1 MCNKKGKI
9 GFNIIISFIVIIVIT
24 FSIIGFFVYS
34 NWKNTLD
41 RVVSQAEK
49 DTNESILQKMD
60 EFINEPLNI
69 NETNYNLFKRSILDI
84 NNKDQRDSYFAG
96 VVEAHKKYIYSYSY
110 GTESGEYYGARRN
123 LNNDVEVIENN
134 ESTGGSSYYYST
146 TKDLTAGRLVEKTG
160 KFDPRT
166 RDWYTIAKEAKKPV
180 FSPIYRHFVMN
191 DLAISAAYPIYNNAG
206 VLEGVLGTHIT
217 LSRINSFLKGIT
229 KDRKATAYIIER
241 KSGELV
247 ANSLEKSNFQTLSGD
262 KTKRI
267 SIREMNNKSVS
278 EAYEK
283 YTIDSNNNFVIER
296 ENDKFHVTITKFN
309 REGLDWLIITSI
321 PESQFTIDFVKS
333 VRFSTIL
340 SAIALMLAIM
350 IYRKN
355 IELIL
360 KPIYDLINVTEK
372 FSKGDFS
379 YRARIFRNDEIG
391 KLSTAFNNMADQLHN
406 FINTL
411 EDKVKER
418 TIELEK
424 INEEVIYLSYHDQLT
439 GLYNRRYFDEELRR
453 IDTDGNYPLT
463 IIMADVNGLK
473 LLNDSLGHAMG
484 DELIKKAANIITTV
498 CGKNGVVARIGGD
511 EFVILLPSTGSV
523 EVESIL
529 GDIKSKAAG
538 EKVGFAEISIAFG
551 YEVKTHKGEQIENIL
566 KKAEDNMYKTKLL
579 QRPGIMGKTFEAIIN
594 NLNEKNKT
602 EEVHSRKVADI
613 CVEIGKALKMN
624 ETDIGELKTAALL
637 HDIGKIAIKD
647 DILKKSG
654 KLTEEE
660 LEQFKSHAEVGYRIL
675 NTTEGLSEISKYVL
689 SHHERWDGMGY
700 PKGLKG
706 TEIPLQSR
714 IIAIADIYEA
724 MTRETNYRTALSK
737 EVIIEN
743 LKKIAGT
750 QIDPELVMIFI
761 EKVL

>member
-146 TKDLTAGRLVEKTG
+146 TKDLTAGRLVEKTE

-180 FSPIYRHFVMN
+180 FSPIYRHFVMS

-247 ANSLEKSNFQTLSGD
+247 ANSLEKSNFQTLPGG

-267 SIREMNNKSVS
+267 SIGEMNNKSVS

-498 CGKNGVVARIGGD
+498 CGKKGVVARIGGD

-579 QRPGIMGKTFEAIIN
+579 QRAGIMGKTFEAIIN

>member
-134 ESTGGSSYYYST
+134 ESTGGSSYYYSI

-267 SIREMNNKSVS
+267 SIGEMNNKSVS

-283 YTIDSNNNFVIER
+283 YKIDSNNNFVIER

-484 DELIKKAANIITTV
+484 DELIKKAANIITMV

>member
-41 RVVSQAEK
+41 RVVSQEEK

-146 TKDLTAGRLVEKTG
+146 TKDLTAGRFMEKTE

-247 ANSLEKSNFQTLSGD
+247 ANSLEKSNFQTLPEG

-267 SIREMNNKSVS
+267 SIGEMNNKSVS
-278 EAYEK
+278 EAYERYK
-283 YTIDSNNNFVIER
+283 TDSNNNFVIER

-379 YRARIFRNDEIG
+379 YRARVFRNDEIG

-529 GDIKSKAAG
+529 RDIKSKAAG

-602 EEVHSRKVADI
+602 EEVHSRKIADI

-714 IIAIADIYEA
+714 IIAIADVYEA

>member
-1 MCNKKGKI
+1 MRSRKGEI
-9 GFNIIISFIVIIVIT
+9 SFNIIISFIVIIVIT
-24 FSIIGFFVYS
+24 FTIIGFFVYS

-41 RVVSQAEK
+41 QVVSQAEK
-49 DTNESILQKMD
+49 DTNESILQKVN
-60 EFINEPLNI
+60 EFINEPLSI
-69 NETNYNLFKRSILDI
+69 NETNYNLFKRNILDI

-96 VVEAHKKYIYSYSY
+96 VVEAHKGYIYSYSY
-110 GTESGEYYGARRN
+110 GTEGGEYYGARRN
-123 LNNDVEVIENN
+123 LNNEIEIIENN
-134 ESTGGSSYYYST
+134 KATGGSSYYYST
-146 TKDLTAGRLVEKTG
+146 TKDLIAGKLVEKTG

-166 RDWYTIAKEAKKPV
+166 RDWYIIAKEQKKPV
-180 FSPIYRHFVMN
+180 LSPIYRHFVMN
-191 DLAISAAYPIYNNAG
+191 DLAISAAYPIYSNTG

-229 KDRKATAYIIER
+229 KDRKATAYIVER

-247 ANSLEKSNFQTLSGD
+247 ANSLEKPNFETLSGD

-267 SIREMNNKSVS
+267 RIGEMSNKFVS

-283 YTIDSNNNFVIER
+283 YKAGSNDNFIIEGD
-296 ENDKFHVTITKFN
+296 NDRFHITITKFN

-321 PESQFTIDFVKS
+321 PESQFTIDFVRS
-333 VRFSTIL
+333 VRFSIIL
-340 SAIALMLAIM
+340 SAIALILAIM

-360 KPIYDLINVTEK
+360 KPIYDLINVTEN

-379 YRARIFRNDEIG
+379 YRARIFRDDEIG
-391 KLSTAFNNMADQLHN
+391 KLSNGFNNMADQLHN

-418 TIELEK
+418 TVELEK

-439 GLYNRRYFDEELRR
+439 GLYNRRYFDEEFRR
-453 IDTDGNYPLT
+453 IDIDDNYPLT

-484 DELIKKAANIITTV
+484 DELIKKAANIITTA
-498 CGKNGVVARIGGD
+498 CGKNGIVARIGGD
-511 EFVILLPSTGSV
+511 EFAILLPGTGAA
-523 EVESIL
+523 EAESIL
-529 GDIKSKAAG
+529 EDIKCKAAR

-551 YEVKTHKGEQIENIL
+551 YEVKTHREEQIEDIL

-579 QRPGIMGKTFEAIIN
+579 QRPAIMGKTFEAIIN
-594 NLNEKNKT
+594 NLNEKNKN
-602 EEVHSRKVADI
+602 EEVHSQKVADI
-613 CVEIGKALKMN
+613 CVKIGKDLKMN
-624 ETDIGELKTAALL
+624 ETDIEELKIAALL

-647 DILKKSG
+647 NILKKSG
-654 KLTEEE
+654 KLTEDEW
-660 LEQFKSHAEVGYRIL
+660 EQVKSHPEVGYRIL
-675 NTTEGLSEISKYVL
+675 NTTKGRSEISKYVL
-689 SHHERWDGMGY
+689 SHHERWDGRGY

-706 TEIPLQSR
+706 TEIPVQSR
-714 IIAIADIYEA
+714 IIAVADAYDA
-724 MTRETNYRTALSK
+724 MTRETNYKSALSK
-737 EVIIEN
+737 EIIIER

-750 QIDPELVMIFI
+750 ELDPELVMVFI
-761 EKVL
+761 EKIL